1 MRLPYRSRLPQ
12 PQEQPWRKALNT
24 RRCIRA
30 LSATGLCTVDTSRM
44 ELGTGSMTLCG
55 LPRKNHAASGVRI
68 RFVRRR
74 LALGKRG
81 DRIAA
86 FLNVALETD
95 GPAALQVRLGYIAG
109 AARSPKQEESPR
121 REERS
126 MRTGLGVHPHSA
138 AYPHLAPA
146 AHPHS
151 AAYPHLASGRSSA
164 LGDITKVRRKE

>member
-1 MRLPYRSRLPQ
+1 
-12 PQEQPWRKALNT
+12 
-24 RRCIRA
+24 
-30 LSATGLCTVDTSRM
+30 M
-44 ELGTGSMTLCG
+44 ELGTGSMALCG
-55 LPRKNHAASGVRI
+55 LPRKDHAASGVRI
-68 RFVRRR
+68 RFVRRH
-74 LALGKRG
+74 LALGKHG

-86 FLNVALETD
+86 FLNVAIETD
-95 GPAALQVRLGYIAG
+95 GPAALQAGLGYIAEG
-109 AARSPKQEESPR
+109 SGSPKKEESPG

-151 AAYPHLASGRSSA
+151 AAYPHLVSGLSSA